1 VKERFVKILAFLLLL
16 AVAAESVSFIWT
28 HTEVSVALA
37 EKEEKGNTSKTEIE
51 KEESKDKISQWEH
64 LQAEADTDGVLH
76 VLDNI
81 YIRYSPYLSLPELP
95 PEQA

>member
-1 VKERFVKILAFLLLL
+1 MS
-16 AVAAESVSFIWT
+16 VAAESVSSIWT
-28 HTEVSVALA
+28 HTEVSFALT

-76 VLDNI
+76 VLENI
-81 YIRYSPYLSLPELP
+81 SIRFSPYLSLPELP

>member
-1 VKERFVKILAFLLLL
+1 MS
-16 AVAAESVSFIWT
+16 VAAESVSSIWT
-28 HTEVSVALA
+28 YTEVSFALT

-51 KEESKDKISQWEH
+51 KEESKDKISQWEN
-64 LQAEADTDGVLH
+64 LLTETDADRVLH

-81 YIRYSPYLSLPELP
+81 NIRFSPYLSLPELP